1 MQHGNYFKQGKNN
14 LPPGGGGGA
23 GANQEAQ
30 QHYNK
35 YLEGQIMP
43 LSSQSNNANSSSV
56 IQASQGTKKAVNGSA
71 GSAQAQNSQLGGIG
85 SNRNTNQ
92 AQARSRLSNNEG
104 VADDDSESDEN
115 SEEDDGAEPPEMR
128 VSPEFLKNLPG
139 VQASDSMGY
148 RIEAL
153 RVYLETQLGE
163 QPFIAAYQH
172 FVNMSDGDD
181 PNIIDQIIGPKKMKF
196 LPLIHQLISCE
207 DNYYSNG

>member
-1 MQHGNYFKQGKNN
+1 M
-14 LPPGGGGGA
+14 
-23 GANQEAQ
+23 
-30 QHYNK
+30 
-35 YLEGQIMP
+35 
-43 LSSQSNNANSSSV
+43 
-56 IQASQGTKKAVNGSA
+56 IQASQGNKKAVNGGSS
-71 GSAQAQNSQLGGIG
+71 SAQGQNNQFGGIG

-92 AQARSRLSNNEG
+92 TNARSRLSNNEG
-104 VADDDSESDEN
+104 VADDDSDSDGS
-115 SEEDDGAEPPEMR
+115 SEGNDPYGEEPPEMR